1 MAREKKI
8 RGRRGGS
15 TEGQTAAATAEP
27 KQIGSGQG
35 PYDIAELAKGATF
48 DNSHLD
54 LGSVLVPVVE
64 GGQVTVEMSVDHQPQ
79 SVFLV
84 TPHGRITVAAFAAP
98 KTSGQWRDVV
108 VELTESLQGE
118 GAETAIETGFWGREV
133 VATVPGGV
141 HRFIGVDGPRWMI
154 RAVASAPTTGAE
166 NLSKVA
172 RAVVSETVV
181 RRGDDPHP
189 PRTPLP
195 IVLPPVLAEQVAAAQ
210 QEMVNSGKMDANA
223 APVAQA
229 DNAQAQSAQ
238 ATVRVQGQPQP
249 PAPAPAPAPVAD
261 EPDAPAPGSGS
272 RGSAMQQLGNR
283 PKR

>member
-1 MAREKKI
+1 MARERRI
-8 RGRRGGS
+8 RGSRRGRP
-15 TEGQTAAATAEP
+15 TEEQTPDTNVGP

-35 PYDIAELAKGATF
+35 PYDIDDLATDATF

-98 KTSGQWRDVV
+98 KSSGQWRDVV
-108 VELTESLQGE
+108 TELTESLKTE
-118 GAETAIETGFWGREV
+118 GATTAIETGFWGREV

-154 RAVASAPTTGAE
+154 RAVASSPTEGAE

-223 APVAQA
+223 APTAPA

-249 PAPAPAPAPVAD
+249 AAPEPAEEEVD
-261 EPDAPAPGSGS
+261 TPAPGSGS